1 MLKRLNIF
9 VFLVLVTSCSSVNVT
24 EEIVSENSVST
35 VEVSVKQES
44 KSYDAVP
51 KALMTNATVYFDFD
65 RYNLSSKSIQTL
77 KSTIAALKENPEITI
92 AISGHADE
100 RGTREYNLALG
111 QRRAEAV
118 RDYLILNGINK
129 NRINVK
135 SFGEEKPLVN
145 GSDERSWAR
154 NRRAEIN

>member
-9 VFLVLVTSCSSVNVT
+9 VFLVLVASCSSVNVT

-65 RYNLSSKSIQTL
+65 RYNLSSKY
-77 KSTIAALKENPEITI
+77 IANI
-92 AISGHADE
+92 ACKINDPNA
-100 RGTREYNLALG
+100 GTR
-111 QRRAEAV
+111 
-118 RDYLILNGINK
+118 
-129 NRINVK
+129 
-135 SFGEEKPLVN
+135 
-145 GSDERSWAR
+145 
-154 NRRAEIN
+154 

>member
-9 VFLVLVTSCSSVNVT
+9 VFLVLVASCSSVNVT

-35 VEVSVKQES
+35 VEVSVMQES

-77 KSTIAALKENPEITI
+77 KSTIAALK
-92 AISGHADE
+92 
-100 RGTREYNLALG
+100 RESRHYYCYIG
-111 QRRAEAV
+111 
-118 RDYLILNGINK
+118 
-129 NRINVK
+129 
-135 SFGEEKPLVN
+135 PC
-145 GSDERSWAR
+145 
-154 NRRAEIN
+154 